1 MPLIT
6 LNDGKQIKY
15 EKPVTGDKIAK
26 DISPSLFKKSLAI
39 KVNEELKDL
48 SSTISK
54 DSKIQIITIDDKD
67 AIELLRHDSAH
78 TMAMAVQEL
87 FPGTQVTIGPVIE
100 LSLIHI

>member
-48 SSTISK
+48 GSTISK
-54 DSKIQIITIDDKD
+54 DSKIQIITIC
-67 AIELLRHDSAH
+67 LLYTSPSPRDRISSRMPSSA
-78 TMAMAVQEL
+78 
-87 FPGTQVTIGPVIE
+87 
-100 LSLIHI
+100 